1 VNSLESSEYWWN
13 HEPFAAPAG
22 SASDCG
28 TKKEGF
34 EVIRTRGSHH
44 FLQHHE
50 GRATVVP
57 VHAGE
62 TMGPG
67 LLAKILRDCDLTRR
81 QFQALL

>member
-1 VNSLESSEYWWN
+1 MSRLPRLRGRQVI
-13 HEPFAAPAG
+13 AAL
-22 SASDCG
+22 
-28 TKKEGF
+28 KKEGF

-44 FLQHHE
+44 FLQHRD
-50 GRATVVP
+50 GRGTIVP

-81 QFQALL
+81 QFQELL